1 MNRMKK
7 LACAAAATALLA
19 ACGTINTQVKE
30 QIEEKGQ
37 STQSLDMP
45 MQSAPMTRVR
55 EMRGTMIPVVQVV
68 APHKGE
74 WLKQFKVQLDI
85 RNATPLS
92 AVVSKLA
99 EQGVNVVSD
108 LPLDTYTYSGKV
120 NATDGESALRAILGS
135 VGLDYQIDDERR
147 LVAIK
152 PMVSR
157 SWFLNIGNRKSSFA
171 SDGVTSGSGSG
182 DSGNASSNGS
192 SSSQGS
198 QSAQGGFA
206 SGQSSGSGLSSGGSG
221 SSQGSQSGNANGNG
235 SGSSNNSTASNGT
248 GVVSADDFWSSLS
261 SELNNRLS
269 VLVPRSMASGR
280 SVSATLPGPLPGAL
294 GLAPAAPFP
303 PTLPGLAPALGSANA
318 SGAASGE
325 LYVKTKV
332 GGFSLNPETGAITVQ
347 APHWVLE
354 DLDGYFKRVQEMYN
368 TDISF
373 IGELVLLTSNRSDS
387 EGVDISAFTRWVSK
401 KYTTG
406 IAIANN
412 ALGGVTLSIPPGS
425 GAPSFQLG
433 SPVSGP
439 VMGVTYTGV
448 NNAMDI
454 FNAYLSE
461 MGKVSVIQRP
471 LVTTTSGVPGVFSKK
486 FTDYYNTVSQQAAS
500 GGTGSAAT
508 ATQNVLVPVELGTEL
523 RINPRIDIATGLI
536 RAQLS
541 LNQVIKSGSKTIPQT
556 ITFGNTAT
564 TINTTIPL
572 LTKQNISGE
581 ILLRDNDLVIVGG
594 QTENS
599 LSSDE
604 NGLPGQDGPLG
615 GVLGNKKASRGTQTY
630 YFALRV
636 AVSKRQ

>member
-1 MNRMKK
+1 MNRITR
-7 LACAAAATALLA
+7 LTCVAAASLLG

-30 QIEEKGQ
+30 QIYEKGQ
-37 STQSLDMP
+37 SAQSFDTP
-45 MQSAPMTRVR
+45 MKMVAPTSRVS
-55 EMRGTMIPVVQVV
+55 EVPGIMIPVVRVI

-92 AVVSKLA
+92 AVVSKLS

-108 LPLDTYTYSGKV
+108 LPLDAYTYSGKV

-147 LVAIK
+147 LVFIK
-152 PMVSR
+152 PMASR
-157 SWFLNIGNRKSSFA
+157 SWFLNIGNRKSTFA
-171 SDGVTSGSGSG
+171 SDGATASASSGASGGTGSTATSGSSQ
-182 DSGNASSNGS
+182 
-192 SSSQGS
+192 SSQAGG
-198 QSAQGGFA
+198 QGGF
-206 SGQSSGSGLSSGGSG
+206 SSGSGTMGSG
-221 SSQGSQSGNANGNG
+221 VQSGNG
-235 SGSSNNSTASNGT
+235 SGSSASSTASATSTTSNGT

-261 SELNNRLS
+261 VELTNRLS
-269 VLVPRSMASGR
+269 VLVPRSMASNR
-280 SVSATLPGPLPGAL
+280 PANTALPGPLPGTL
-294 GLAPAAPFP
+294 GLPMASAFAP
-303 PTLPGLAPALGSANA
+303 PTIAGLSPSLGAGGVA
-318 SGAASGE
+318 SAASASND
-325 LYVKTKV
+325 LYVKSKI

-347 APHWVLE
+347 APHWVLD
-354 DLDGYFKRVQEMYN
+354 DLDGYLKRVQEMYN

-387 EGVDISAFTRWVSK
+387 EGLDISAFTQWVTK
-401 KYTTG
+401 NYTAG

-412 ALGGVTLSIPPGS
+412 ALGGVTLSMPPGG
-425 GAPSFQLG
+425 GAPTIQLG

-439 VMGVTYTGV
+439 VMGATYTGV
-448 NNAMDI
+448 NNAMNI
-454 FNAYLSE
+454 FNAYLSG

-486 FTDYYNTVSQQAAS
+486 FTDYYNTVSQQAAA

-536 RAQLS
+536 RAQLT
-541 LNQVIKSGSKTIPQT
+541 LNQVIQSGTKTIPQT

-599 LSSDE
+599 LTSDE
-604 NGLPGQDGPLG
+604 NGLPGQDGPMG
-615 GVLGNKKASRGTQTY
+615 GILGNKKASRGTQTY

-636 AVSKRQ
+636 VVSKRK